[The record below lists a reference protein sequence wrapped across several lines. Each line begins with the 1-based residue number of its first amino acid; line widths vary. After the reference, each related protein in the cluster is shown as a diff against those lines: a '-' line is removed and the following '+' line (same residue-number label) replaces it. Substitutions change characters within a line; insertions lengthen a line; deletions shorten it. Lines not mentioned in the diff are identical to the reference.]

1 LKSAADFAPPKKGA
15 NVDLHQGE
23 SFGRSLISGQM
34 KASSTTKIAQHFAR
48 LPESPVRNSRQ
59 VGRKPKTV
67 MKKTSAQ
74 FIPFVALG
82 CSALLYF
89 VAGCSQAPSA
99 PPKEVTIQADDK
111 MRYDFTAF
119 DASPGQ
125 KVSVTFKNIGTT
137 PKFSMGHNFVLLD
150 RTINIGNIQS
160 AFLDKASSEASHDY
174 VPPGAKEVLAHSKLL
189 GPGETEVVTFNAPY
203 IPGEYLYVCSF
214 PGHYSQG
221 TKGIMTVKQ

>member
-1 LKSAADFAPPKKGA
+1 M
-15 NVDLHQGE
+15 
-23 SFGRSLISGQM
+23 R
-34 KASSTTKIAQHFAR
+34 
-48 LPESPVRNSRQ
+48 
-59 VGRKPKTV
+59 KTV
-67 MKKTSAQ
+67 IQLAPV
-74 FIPFVALG
+74 IALG

-89 VAGCSQAPSA
+89 VNGCSRAPEA

-111 MRYDFTAF
+111 MRYDMTAF

-125 KVSVTFKNIGTT
+125 KISVTIKNIGTT

-150 RTINIGNIQS
+150 RTINTGNVQS
-160 AFLDKASSEASHDY
+160 AFLDKASTEASHDY

-189 GPGETEVVTFNAPY
+189 GPGESEVVSFNAPY

-221 TKGIMTVKQ
+221 TKGIMTVK

>member
-1 LKSAADFAPPKKGA
+1 
-15 NVDLHQGE
+15 
-23 SFGRSLISGQM
+23 M
-34 KASSTTKIAQHFAR
+34 KT
-48 LPESPVRNSRQ
+48 
-59 VGRKPKTV
+59 
-67 MKKTSAQ
+67 TSAQ
-74 FIPFVALG
+74 LLTVIALG

-89 VAGCSQAPSA
+89 AAGCSSAPQA

-111 MRYDFTAF
+111 MRYDVTAF

-125 KVSVTFKNIGTT
+125 KVSVTFKNVGTT

-150 RTINIGNIQS
+150 RIINAGNIQS
-160 AFLDKASSEASHDY
+160 AFLDKASTEASHEY
-174 VPPGAKEVLAHSKLL
+174 IPQGAREVLAHSKLL

-203 IPGEYLYVCSF
+203 IPGEYFYVCSF